1 MKYHIYALILG
12 FVLDLIFGDPR
23 CLYHPICLIGN
34 L

>member
-23 CLYHPICLIGN
+23 CLYTPSVSLAI
-34 L
+34 